1 VTETTVPEAARPAPG
16 GSVAEPVIP
25 AGAAGLLGDAAAAGV
40 AQVAADE
47 LGCDPGEVDLS
58 SVRRLSGGA
67 SRHTF
72 SAEPS
77 HDGRSVHFAVQT
89 ERSGSVGANLPM
101 HQQVALLRDAA
112 DSGVPVPR
120 VRRDGGEAGSGWVVL
135 DWLEGEA
142 VARRILRGEEFADA
156 RADLAR
162 EAGSVLARIHQ
173 ISPGP
178 HRGLPEAD
186 PLESMSALAEMV
198 GEAHPAFAVGL
209 SWLEANRPAE
219 RSHVVVH
226 GDFRMGNLLVSP
238 GGITAVLDW
247 ELAHIGS
254 PVEDLGWFCSRAWR
268 FGSPL
273 RAGGVGTAE
282 DLLEG
287 YRQGGGE
294 PVADAELRWWE
305 VYATLRWGLICVL
318 QASVHL
324 RGLHRSVELAA
335 IGRRAAEC
343 EEDLLA
349 LICGPSDYQPPRPGD
364 AQQLAGPHD
373 RPDSLE
379 LLEALG
385 EKLEDLRGAASG
397 STAFDLRVCSNVAA
411 LVGREMALSATLAD
425 MHSRRLAELAV
436 RDEAGLV
443 SRIQRSSFDEL
454 SSGLLTAVREMVRD
468 KLAVSNPG
476 YWEGDS

>member
-1 VTETTVPEAARPAPG
+1 VTATTVPEAARPAPG
-16 GSVAEPVIP
+16 GIVADPVIP

-198 GEAHPAFAVGL
+198 GEAHPAFAVGG
-209 SWLEANRPAE
+209 SARG
-219 RSHVVVH
+219 R
-226 GDFRMGNLLVSP
+226 
-238 GGITAVLDW
+238 GG
-247 ELAHIGS
+247 
-254 PVEDLGWFCSRAWR
+254 
-268 FGSPL
+268 
-273 RAGGVGTAE
+273 
-282 DLLEG
+282 
-287 YRQGGGE
+287 
-294 PVADAELRWWE
+294 
-305 VYATLRWGLICVL
+305 
-318 QASVHL
+318 SVHPCAPAAWARL
-324 RGLHRSVELAA
+324 RTCWRATGRVAGNRLRTRSCVG
-335 IGRRAAEC
+335 GR
-343 EEDLLA
+343 
-349 LICGPSDYQPPRPGD
+349 SMPPC
-364 AQQLAGPHD
+364 AG
-373 RPDSLE
+373 
-379 LLEALG
+379 A
-385 EKLEDLRGAASG
+385 
-397 STAFDLRVCSNVAA
+397 
-411 LVGREMALSATLAD
+411 
-425 MHSRRLAELAV
+425 
-436 RDEAGLV
+436 
-443 SRIQRSSFDEL
+443 
-454 SSGLLTAVREMVRD
+454 
-468 KLAVSNPG
+468 
-476 YWEGDS
+476 